1 MADVHQRI
9 LETRMIDRYVA
20 GELAGEEQDLLE
32 QHLFDCP
39 ECFEELRW
47 AESFRDTLR
56 AAATEDAT
64 RAAAVAVP
72 LGIMGWLARRPA
84 LRAALWTAVILTV
97 LLSPAF
103 LLRRQA
109 RLEARLQEARAALAR
124 AEASPP
130 PVSTPALES
139 ELRTERDRLAAD
151 LARERQAREELAG
164 RIAAMPQLQATT
176 VLIPLGLVRDR
187 SGEPVEIR
195 LGRQPSWIV
204 LSLEPPAGPAAC
216 RVTLLTAE
224 GRTLWRGD
232 RVEPSLYDTLLV
244 TVPSSLLPPGR
255 YRVRLE
261 PLTAGAASEI
271 PFRVLPP
278 PA

>member
-1 MADVHQRI
+1 MADAHQRI

-20 GELAGEEQDLLE
+20 GELTGEEQDLLE

-39 ECFEELRW
+39 ECFEEVRW
-47 AESFRDTLR
+47 AESFRGTLR
-56 AAATEDAT
+56 AAAVEDAA
-64 RAAAVAVP
+64 RAAVVP
-72 LGIMGWLARRPA
+72 LRPARRPA
-84 LRAALWTAVILTV
+84 LRVALWAAVILAV
-97 LLSPAF
+97 LLPPVF
-103 LLRRQA
+103 LLQREA
-109 RLEARLQEARAALAR
+109 SLEARLQEARAALAR

-130 PVSTPALES
+130 PVSTPAIES
-139 ELRTERDRLAAD
+139 ELRAERDRLAAD
-151 LARERQAREELAG
+151 LAREQQARKELAG

-187 SGEPVEIR
+187 AAEPAEIR

-224 GRTLWRGD
+224 GRALWRGD

-261 PLTAGAASEI
+261 PRAAAGRRGGTGAVSEI

-278 PA
+278 A